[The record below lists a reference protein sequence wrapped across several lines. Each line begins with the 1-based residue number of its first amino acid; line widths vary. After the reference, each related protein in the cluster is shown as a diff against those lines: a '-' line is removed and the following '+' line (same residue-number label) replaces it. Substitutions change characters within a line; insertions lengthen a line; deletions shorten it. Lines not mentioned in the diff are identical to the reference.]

1 MQLLIVAIGLIGAL
15 WSRDPAFSFRRGLS
29 LFSQAAHAQLQ
40 PPYPPSPVITNLEWA
55 PADAIRR
62 AAEGSDTFPL
72 TWGDDDLLYTAFAD
86 GNGFIPQTDIKLSL
100 GFAFITGAP
109 ENYAGSNIRSPQ
121 EQQGDGASGMKA
133 SGMLMVDGA
142 LYMWMRNADNAGQ
155 GCRLAQSTDHARN
168 WTISPWYFAEYG
180 YCTFINYGQ
189 NYAGAPDGFVYTV
202 SPDSWSAYE
211 PGDGFVLLRAP
222 KTDLFNRD
230 AYQFYAGNDG
240 SGEPL
245 WTIDIEEA
253 DYVFYHADN
262 ALRSGI
268 SYNAPLRRYIWW
280 QQIPNWDDEN
290 PEDTRFAGGFG
301 IYDAPQPWGPWT
313 TVYFTENWDVG
324 PGETGS
330 FPTKWMSPDGLTMNL
345 VFSGEDSFSV
355 RRATLTVA
363 PQSALPDVVSEEQ
376 NPPPA
381 PLDSPLPPPQSDAPP
396 PQLNSPLPAPVDNQ
410 SGSAASTQ
418 PEQSQSPLPTPTE
431 TLPPPTPTETL
442 VPPPSPIATLMPTA
456 PLSVTAPL
464 TPTAPLTA
472 TVPLSDTP
480 TVTATLA
487 VADAMPTAAAVAPL
501 PVAAPSSPFTAL
513 FSSEAL
519 ILSLLCL
526 IFFAVMMLGFGA
538 LMVNVFYIR
547 SRRRRGY

>member
-1 MQLLIVAIGLIGAL
+1 MAVGLIFTFWHA
-15 WSRDPAFSFRRGLS
+15 DAYFAADRGPS
-29 LFSQAAHAQLQ
+29 WFAHTAHAQLE

-55 PADAIRR
+55 PADQIRR
-62 AAEGSDTFPL
+62 AAEGSDTFPI

-86 GNGFIPQTDIKLSL
+86 GHGFIPETDIKLSL
-100 GFAFITGAP
+100 GFAFVTGAP

-133 SGMLMVDGA
+133 SGMLMVNGV
-142 LYMWMRNADNAGQ
+142 LYMWMRNADNAGN
-155 GCRLAQSTDHARN
+155 GCQLAQSTDHARS
-168 WTISPWYFAEYG
+168 WTFSDWYFSEFG
-180 YCTFINYGQ
+180 YCTFINFGQ

-202 SPDSWSAYE
+202 TPDSSSAYE
-211 PGDGFVLLRAP
+211 PSDGFVLLRAP
-222 KTDLFNRD
+222 QNALFNRD
-230 AYQFYAGNDG
+230 AYQFYAGDDET
-240 SGEPL
+240 GEPL
-245 WTIDIEEA
+245 WTIDIQEA
-253 DYVFYHADN
+253 DFVFYHASS

-280 QQIPNWDDEN
+280 QQIPNWDNED
-290 PEDTRFAGGFG
+290 PEDTRFEGGFG
-301 IYDAPQPWGPWT
+301 VYDAPQPWGPWT
-313 TVYFTENWDVG
+313 TVYFTESWDVG

-330 FPTKWMSPDGLTMNL
+330 FPPKWISPDGLTMNL
-345 VFSGEDSFSV
+345 VFSGDDSFSV

-363 PQSALPDVVSEEQ
+363 PQSTLPDVVAEEQ

-381 PLDSPLPPPQSDAPP
+381 PLDSPLTPPQPDSPQPP
-396 PQLNSPLPAPVDNQ
+396 PQLNSPLPPPPGDQ
-410 SGSAASTQ
+410 TGSAASTQ
-418 PEQSQSPLPTPTE
+418 PEQAQSPLPTPTE

-442 VPPPSPIATLMPTA
+442 APPPPPTA
-456 PLSVTAPL
+456 TF
-464 TPTAPLTA
+464 TPTAPISATATVTPTAALTA
-472 TVPLSDTP
+472 TAPVADTP
-480 TVTATLA
+480 IITEPSPASAAL
-487 VADAMPTAAAVAPL
+487 PTDAAVTPL
-501 PVAAPSSPFTAL
+501 PVPVSANPFAAI